1 MKDRNKTRRVKGAF
15 VCAKGSNEK
24 RRCGEKMAN
33 LSELITR
40 IAGRVDSFM
49 KQRTVIAVLML
60 YEGVMLLI
68 YPGDAT
74 KGMATGIAV
83 AIALAAGGII
93 AEALAKQGGKKQ
105 AILPALLGI
114 GLAVYI
120 YFQPDFFVGIL
131 RYLIA
136 GSVLMTGLL
145 NLAQAFGISVIRKQ
159 GEEAGKGAPAPE
171 TQGEG
176 GGMRAVIRKTLKSET
191 DRRLKPTQNLFS
203 RMGKSIVS
211 VWITGIVMTALGIF
225 LFFQSVE
232 GDWLLSVI
240 SGILMIITSLSDLVA
255 AYKMKQAL
263 KKEQA
268 SPDAPDAGTPAD
280 DSQKEPTEEDEC

>member
-1 MKDRNKTRRVKGAF
+1 
-15 VCAKGSNEK
+15 
-24 RRCGEKMAN
+24 MAN
-33 LSELITR
+33 PSELVTQ
-40 IAGRVDSFM
+40 IAGRVDSFL
-49 KQRTVIAVLML
+49 KQRTVISVLML
-60 YEGVMLLI
+60 YEGVMLLVN
-68 YPGDAT
+68 PGNAT
-74 KGMATGIAV
+74 RGMATGIAV

-93 AEALAKQGGKKQ
+93 AEALAKHGGGKQ
-105 AILPALLGI
+105 AILPALLAV

-120 YFQPDFFVGIL
+120 YFQPDLFVGIL

-136 GSVLMTGLL
+136 ASVLMTGLL

-176 GGMRAVIRKTLKSET
+176 GGMRAVIRKTLKSEI

-232 GDWLLSVI
+232 GDWLLSVV
-240 SGILMIITSLSDLVA
+240 SGILMIITSLTDLVA
-255 AYKMKQAL
+255 AYKMKKAL
-263 KKEQA
+263 KAEQA
-268 SPDAPDAGTPAD
+268 SSDASDTGVSAE
-280 DSQKEPTEEDEC
+280 DSQKQPTKENEC